1 MGNPA
6 IAQSARGVEREEG
19 AESLRDTAGGGVA
32 AAKDTGRGASW
43 AHAVV
48 WGTAR
53 VVAVDVERRGP
64 QGEAWVQLAPGADPV
79 DGAACVWSLVMV
91 THQCHCHHHLWL
103 FFSCEHVV
111 TSCQLASALER
122 PGAACRTR
130 PVCPVGC
137 RGARGMQQAL
147 Q

>member
-1 MGNPA
+1 MGDPA
-6 IAQSARGVEREEG
+6 TAQSARGVEREEG
-19 AESLRDTAGGGVA
+19 AESLWDTADGGVA
-32 AAKDTGRGASW
+32 AAKDARRGASW
-43 AHAVV
+43 AHVV
-48 WGTAR
+48 IWGTAR

-64 QGEAWVQLAPGADPV
+64 RGEAWVQLAPGADPV
-79 DGAACVWSLVMV
+79 DSAACVWSSVMV

-103 FFSCEHVV
+103 VFSCEHVV

-122 PGAACRTR
+122 PGAARRTG

-137 RGARGMQQAL
+137 PEARGTQQAL